1 MSGTRPIRSRDV
13 MEALNALILSK
24 EGCRLPAVMSRG
36 LRRGPEGEF
45 PLLQTLGTI
54 RIPSDTWCPID
65 LYWYRV
71 SISAIS
77 DTFRV
82 SADTIRYRYFQ
93 VDGQT
98 VTLPI
103 HLAPDVDVGISGWNV
118 LVTTGF
124 GLQVWFDGNQRV
136 QVTIPGYYSGKVCGL
151 CGNFNGNPA
160 DDFLNPD
167 GVLEPDSNSLGNSW
181 QVDNDTSCS
190 PGVDHPSSCTDEEK
204 EIIASNSFCGIITD
218 KNGPFTNCH
227 NVINPLVYFDNCAYD
242 LCETN
247 LDREILCY
255 SLQSYAESCQ
265 SQNVNIEKWRN
276 DTFCPPKCPPNSHFQ
291 HCGTACPATYVNP
304 WAPYTCSLPCT
315 ESCICDEGY
324 VLYGNKCVPEDK
336 CRCWDDDVIIIHLPY
351 P

>member
-1 MSGTRPIRSRDV
+1 MGTCTYTLSILCKDEGYLTYFNV
-13 MEALNALILSK
+13 EAANEHRGDNTGVSYVKSVNVYVYGYNITLEKN
-24 EGCRLPAVMSRG
+24 GAVM
-36 LRRGPEGEF
+36 
-45 PLLQTLGTI
+45 
-54 RIPSDTWCPID
+54 
-65 LYWYRV
+65 
-71 SISAIS
+71 
-77 DTFRV
+77 
-82 SADTIRYRYFQ
+82 

-167 GVLEPDSNSLGNSW
+167 GVLEPDSYSLGNSW

-204 EIIASNSFCGIITD
+204 ETIASNSFCGIITD
-218 KNGPFTNCH
+218 KNGPFKNCH
-227 NVINPLVYFDNCAYD
+227 KAINPLVYFDNCAYD

-247 LDREILCY
+247 LDGEILCDN
-255 SLQSYAESCQ
+255 LQSYAVSCQ
-265 SQNVNIEKWRN
+265 SKNVNIEAWRN

-291 HCGTACPATYVNP
+291 HCGTACPATCVNP
-304 WAPYTCSLPCT
+304 WAPVTCSLPCT

-336 CRCWDDDVIIIHLPY
+336 CSTVVFPTSKHTAGTSVPQTPGTTPPQSSSGFKKKKTI
-351 P
+351 